1 MRGDTSGGACSCC
14 GGDTASRVIK
24 DVVLWLAFAL
34 YVLSLVWL
42 VAIYMGIEGIYCSDR
57 GPAQYSVRVI

>member
-1 MRGDTSGGACSCC
+1 
-14 GGDTASRVIK
+14 VIK

-42 VAIYMGIEGIYCSDR
+42 VAIYMGVEGTYCFSKAGLWTNSR
-57 GPAQYSVRVI
+57 MTS